1 MNHIN
6 EISSLNVELNYPIHF
21 SKRNFLIEKNTE
33 DDFNLMIEKKSD
45 NEIVLQYIVHP
56 SACEQLMFEAVQQ
69 SVQKSNKQKKFV
81 FEFQILNQPQSA
93 FIFNRL
99 TELLK
104 DKNKLERIYCTD
116 TQMIIYQIAQS
127 KLEGDWFNLWLMG
140 KAAELVTCI
149 HSCITLE
156 QLEIQNNNWLREED
170 KLKIAEAKAILLSQ
184 LQEAVPI
191 KTLSKRVGINENYLK
206 RGFKEIY
213 GTTIYQCFQEERMK
227 HAAHLLK
234 TQQSSVKDVAMQI
247 GYSNMSHFSTAFKKV
262 VGLNPCELIK

>member
-1 MNHIN
+1 
-6 EISSLNVELNYPIHF
+6 
-21 SKRNFLIEKNTE
+21 
-33 DDFNLMIEKKSD
+33 
-45 NEIVLQYIVHP
+45 
-56 SACEQLMFEAVQQ
+56 
-69 SVQKSNKQKKFV
+69 
-81 FEFQILNQPQSA
+81 
-93 FIFNRL
+93 
-99 TELLK
+99 
-104 DKNKLERIYCTD
+104 
-116 TQMIIYQIAQS
+116 
-127 KLEGDWFNLWLMG
+127 MG

-170 KLKIAEAKAILLSQ
+170 KIKIAEAKAILLSQ

>member
-1 MNHIN
+1 MLAIDN
-6 EISSLNVELNYPIHF
+6 ISFDSMLNYPIHF
-21 SKRNFLIEKNTE
+21 SKRNFFVEKNKE
-33 DDFNLMIEKKSD
+33 DDFNLMIEKCNED
-45 NEIVLQYIVHP
+45 EIVLQYIVHP
-56 SACEQLMFEAVQQ
+56 SACEQLMFESTQTQ
-69 SVQKSNKQKKFV
+69 IQKMNKHKQFV
-81 FEFQILNQPQSA
+81 FEFRIFNQPNSA

-99 TELLK
+99 TELLHNK
-104 DKNKLERIYCTD
+104 TKLERIYCTD

-127 KLEGDWFNLWLMG
+127 KLEGSWFNLWLMG

-149 HSCITLE
+149 HSCMTLE
-156 QLEIQNNNWLREED
+156 QAEQQNNNWLKEDD
-170 KLKIAEAKAILLSQ
+170 KLKIAEAKTILLSQ
-184 LQEAVPI
+184 LHEAVPI

-206 RGFKEIY
+206 RGFKEMY

-234 TQQSSVKDVAMQI
+234 SHQTSVKDVALQL